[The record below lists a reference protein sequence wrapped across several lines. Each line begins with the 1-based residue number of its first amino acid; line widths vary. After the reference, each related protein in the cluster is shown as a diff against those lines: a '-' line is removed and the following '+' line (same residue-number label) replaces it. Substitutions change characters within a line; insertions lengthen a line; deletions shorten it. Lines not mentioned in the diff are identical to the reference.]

1 MSNDGINILIKTTS
15 TGGGSGGGNDPSFD
29 PCSTD
34 NPEFDKET
42 QPCLNSV
49 MDTIFEGAFLPTTTT
64 STLPT
69 LPKFDVSKF
78 NLDAA
83 ATTVAPDLTTA
94 EMEMNTTAAA
104 EELPS
109 FYSCI
114 AASEDELTEGNN
126 HDNLTLTFK
135 YEIYTPST
143 VKDYT
148 SVLSTL
154 ERRLTNGVASS
165 LGLAAGDCSDGD
177 GDGLAIEVSVR
188 SSTNEG
194 EDLRKLMPLRGMRR
208 TLQTGN
214 GMDSAVQGLSMD
226 PADELDAETGK

>member
-15 TGGGSGGGNDPSFD
+15 TGGGGGGGNDPAFD
-29 PCSTD
+29 PCSND

-49 MDTIFEGAFLPTTTT
+49 MDTIFEGAFLPTTT

-83 ATTVAPDLTTA
+83 TTVAPDLTTA
-94 EMEMNTTAAA
+94 EMEMTTTVVAD
-104 EELPS
+104 ELPS

-114 AASEDELTEGNN
+114 AASEDDLTEGNN

-143 VKDYT
+143 MEDYT
-148 SVLSTL
+148 SALSAL

-177 GDGLAIEVSVR
+177 GGGLAIEVSVR
-188 SSTNEG
+188 SSTKEG
-194 EDLRKLMPLRGMRR
+194 EEDVRKLMPLRGMRR

-214 GMDSAVQGLSMD
+214 EKDRAVQGLSMD
-226 PADELDAETGK
+226 PVDELDAETGK

>member
-15 TGGGSGGGNDPSFD
+15 TGGGSGGGNNDPSFD
-29 PCSTD
+29 PCSND

-49 MDTIFEGAFLPTTTT
+49 MDTIFEGAFLPTTT

-83 ATTVAPDLTTA
+83 TTVAPDLTTA
-94 EMEMNTTAAA
+94 EMEMTTTVVAD
-104 EELPS
+104 ELPS

-114 AASEDELTEGNN
+114 AASEDDLTEGNN

-143 VKDYT
+143 MEDYT
-148 SVLSTL
+148 SALSTL

>member
-15 TGGGSGGGNDPSFD
+15 TGGGGGGGGNDQTFD
-29 PCSTD
+29 PCSND

-49 MDTIFEGAFLPTTTT
+49 MDTIFEGAFLPTTT

-83 ATTVAPDLTTA
+83 TTVAPELTTA
-94 EMEMNTTAAA
+94 EMEMTTAVT

-114 AASEDELTEGNN
+114 AASENELTEGNN
-126 HDNLTLTFK
+126 NNNLTLTFK

-143 VKDYT
+143 VEDYT
-148 SVLSTL
+148 SALSTL

-177 GDGLAIEVSVR
+177 GGGLAIEVSVR
-188 SSTNEG
+188 SSTKEG

-214 GMDSAVQGLSMD
+214 GKDRAVQGLSMD
-226 PADELDAETGK
+226 PVDELDAETGK

>member
-29 PCSTD
+29 PCSND

-49 MDTIFEGAFLPTTTT
+49 MDTIFEGAFLPTTT

-83 ATTVAPDLTTA
+83 TTVSPDLTTA
-94 EMEMNTTAAA
+94 EMEMTTTVVAD
-104 EELPS
+104 ELPS

-114 AASEDELTEGNN
+114 AASEDDLTEGNN

-143 VKDYT
+143 MEDYT
-148 SVLSTL
+148 SALSAL

-214 GMDSAVQGLSMD
+214 GKDRAVQGLSMD
-226 PADELDAETGK
+226 PVDELDAETGK

>member
-29 PCSTD
+29 PCSND

-49 MDTIFEGAFLPTTTT
+49 MDTIFEGAFLPTTT

-83 ATTVAPDLTTA
+83 TTVAPDLTTA
-94 EMEMNTTAAA
+94 EMEMTTTVVAD
-104 EELPS
+104 ELPS

-114 AASEDELTEGNN
+114 AASEDDLTEGNN

-143 VKDYT
+143 MEDYT
-148 SVLSTL
+148 SALSTL

>member
-15 TGGGSGGGNDPSFD
+15 TGGGGGGGNNDPTFD
-29 PCSTD
+29 PCSND

-83 ATTVAPDLTTA
+83 TTVAPDLTTA
-94 EMEMNTTAAA
+94 EMEMTTTVVAD
-104 EELPS
+104 ELPS

-114 AASEDELTEGNN
+114 AASEDDLTEGNN

-214 GMDSAVQGLSMD
+214 GKERAVQGLSMD
-226 PADELDAETGK
+226 PVDELDAETGK

>member
-29 PCSTD
+29 PCSND

-49 MDTIFEGAFLPTTTT
+49 MDTIFEGAFLPTTT

-83 ATTVAPDLTTA
+83 TTVAPDLTTA
-94 EMEMNTTAAA
+94 EMEMTTTVVAD
-104 EELPS
+104 ELPS

-114 AASEDELTEGNN
+114 AASEDDLTEGNN

-143 VKDYT
+143 VEDYT

-177 GDGLAIEVSVR
+177 GGGLAIEVSVR

-208 TLQTGN
+208 TLQAVN

>member
-29 PCSTD
+29 PCSND

-49 MDTIFEGAFLPTTTT
+49 MDTIFEGAFLPTTT

-83 ATTVAPDLTTA
+83 TTVAPDLTTA
-94 EMEMNTTAAA
+94 EMEMTTTVVAD
-104 EELPS
+104 ELPS

-114 AASEDELTEGNN
+114 AASEDDLTEGNN

-143 VKDYT
+143 MEDYT
-148 SVLSTL
+148 SALSAL

-177 GDGLAIEVSVR
+177 GGGLAIEVSVR

-214 GMDSAVQGLSMD
+214 GKDRAVQGLSMD
-226 PADELDAETGK
+226 PVDELDAETGK

>member
-29 PCSTD
+29 PCSND

-49 MDTIFEGAFLPTTTT
+49 MDTIFEGAFLPTTT

-83 ATTVAPDLTTA
+83 TTVAPDLTTA
-94 EMEMNTTAAA
+94 EMEMTTTVVAD
-104 EELPS
+104 ELPS

-114 AASEDELTEGNN
+114 AASEDDLTEGNN

-143 VKDYT
+143 MEDYT
-148 SVLSTL
+148 SALSTL

-177 GDGLAIEVSVR
+177 GGGLAIEVSVR

-214 GMDSAVQGLSMD
+214 GKDRAVQGLSMD
-226 PADELDAETGK
+226 PVDELDAETGK

>member
-29 PCSTD
+29 PCSND

-49 MDTIFEGAFLPTTTT
+49 MDTIFEGAFLPTTT

-83 ATTVAPDLTTA
+83 TTVAPDLTTA
-94 EMEMNTTAAA
+94 EMEMTTTVVAD
-104 EELPS
+104 ELPS

-114 AASEDELTEGNN
+114 AASEDDLTEGTNN
-126 HDNLTLTFK
+126 DNLTLTFK

-143 VKDYT
+143 MEDYT
-148 SVLSTL
+148 SALSAL

-177 GDGLAIEVSVR
+177 GGGLAIEVSVR
-188 SSTNEG
+188 SSTKEG
-194 EDLRKLMPLRGMRR
+194 DEDVRKLMPLRGMRR

-214 GMDSAVQGLSMD
+214 GKDRAVQGLSMD
-226 PADELDAETGK
+226 PVDELDAETGK